1 MLFSEVIGHN
11 SIKQRLIQ
19 SVKTDRISHAQ
30 LFSGPQGNGKL
41 ALAIAYA
48 QYISCTN
55 KNDNDS
61 CGECRSCKKYK
72 KLVHPDLHF
81 AYPVAAVKSS
91 SKKPVS
97 DDFIAK
103 WRDIILT
110 SPYINLDK
118 WLYHIGIENK
128 QAGIQKDEA
137 YSIIRKLNLKSVES
151 AYKIVIMWMPEKM
164 NESAANKLLKIIEE
178 PPAKTVF
185 LMVSETPEV
194 IIKTILSR
202 TQLLKIPKIDVN
214 DMIPALQKRENIDTE
229 NARRIARIANGN
241 YIEAQKAIA
250 ISEDDKANF
259 DLFVQL
265 MRLSYAKKMLDLMGW
280 VENIAR
286 MGRERQK
293 RFLNYATRMLRE
305 NFALNKAAKY
315 KEEIVYLANEEAEF
329 SEKFSKYIND
339 NAVIALNDEFNKARF
354 HIERNGYAQLV
365 LLDMAIKIVQIFRFV
380 KNND

>member
-1 MLFSEVIGHN
+1 
-11 SIKQRLIQ
+11 
-19 SVKTDRISHAQ
+19 
-30 LFSGPQGNGKL
+30 
-41 ALAIAYA
+41 
-48 QYISCTN
+48 
-55 KNDNDS
+55 
-61 CGECRSCKKYK
+61 
-72 KLVHPDLHF
+72 
-81 AYPVAAVKSS
+81 
-91 SKKPVS
+91 
-97 DDFIAK
+97 
-103 WRDIILT
+103 
-110 SPYINLDK
+110 
-118 WLYHIGIENK
+118 
-128 QAGIQKDEA
+128 
-137 YSIIRKLNLKSVES
+137 
-151 AYKIVIMWMPEKM
+151 
-164 NESAANKLLKIIEE
+164 
-178 PPAKTVF
+178 
-185 LMVSETPEV
+185 MVSETPEV